1 MGRPSGGRDPRVALQ
16 WTRPRP
22 NKRLKLAGGDRF
34 KGKLSVVPWRART
47 ARPLLLRRRASRPQ
61 LKRDPL
67 GRDSRTYETPLN
79 RFAPGA
85 TLNSGGSI
93 SARTRGF

>member
-34 KGKLSVVPWRART
+34 KGSGALCPGEHGLSSNE
-47 ARPLLLRRRASRPQ
+47 L
-61 LKRDPL
+61 
-67 GRDSRTYETPLN
+67 
-79 RFAPGA
+79 APAGESPA
-85 TLNSGGSI
+85 
-93 SARTRGF
+93 A